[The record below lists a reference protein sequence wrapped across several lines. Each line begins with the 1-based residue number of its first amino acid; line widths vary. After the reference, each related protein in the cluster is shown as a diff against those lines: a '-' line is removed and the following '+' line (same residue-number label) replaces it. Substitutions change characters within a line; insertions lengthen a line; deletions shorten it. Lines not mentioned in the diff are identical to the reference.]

1 MIAFAILPRN
11 KNYQKRIVG
20 IAANARISKRLS
32 NRCKFI
38 NPIKSWFL
46 PLRDLLVLK
55 KYGLR

>member
-46 PLRDLLVLK
+46 PSRDLLVLK
-55 KYGLR
+55 K